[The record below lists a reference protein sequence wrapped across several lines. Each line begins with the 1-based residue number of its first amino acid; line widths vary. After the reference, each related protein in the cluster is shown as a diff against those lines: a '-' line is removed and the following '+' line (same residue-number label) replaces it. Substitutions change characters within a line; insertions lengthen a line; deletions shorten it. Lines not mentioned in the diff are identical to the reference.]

1 MSKLIKI
8 DNDYAGWIKD
18 LSQRFRQSQIK
29 AAMKVNS
36 ELIQFYWELGRD
48 IVEMKAEERWHENF
62 WKNLSDDLQMA
73 LPEIKGF
80 SITNLQYTRRFYLL
94 YSLSTNQHPQV
105 GGVGQN
111 NAIGYE
117 HPQLGGA
124 SKPACYTKNSQNLP
138 QVEDE
143 ITPQIAAQI
152 FCIPWGHHKLI
163 IDKLMGQPQKALFY
177 VNKVYENNWSRAV
190 LLNFLDTDLYERQ
203 GKAVT
208 NFKATL
214 PDVQGDLAQQLLKD
228 PYCFDF
234 VQLTERYNEKELKDA
249 LVHNVEKF
257 LLEMGNGFAYMGR
270 EYRIEVGDSELFADM
285 LFYNTH
291 LHCYVVVEVK
301 TEKFDN
307 AFLGQLSGY
316 VSCANHV
323 LRREGD
329 SPTVGLLICK
339 SKNDVMAQ
347 YALEGYAQPLGI
359 SEYELSKLYP
369 ADFKSTLPSIEEI
382 EQELKDK

>member
-8 DNDYAGWIKD
+8 DDNYAGWIKD
-18 LSQRFRQSQIK
+18 LSLRFRQSQIK
-29 AAMKVNS
+29 AAVNVNS
-36 ELIQFYWELGRD
+36 EMLKFYFSLGADIVTKQAESKWGKSFFSTLSQDLQQLLPEAKCFSETNLRYMKRFYQLYFNNLVKLPQIGAELGVVD
-48 IVEMKAEERWHENF
+48 EK
-62 WKNLSDDLQMA
+62 
-73 LPEIKGF
+73 
-80 SITNLQYTRRFYLL
+80 
-94 YSLSTNQHPQV
+94 
-105 GGVGQN
+105 
-111 NAIGYE
+111 
-117 HPQLGGA
+117 
-124 SKPACYTKNSQNLP
+124 NLP
-138 QVEDE
+138 QVGAEMEIVPKVEGNIGIYPQVGDE
-143 ITPQIAAQI
+143 STPQAVAQL
-152 FCIPWGHHKLI
+152 FSIPWGHHKLI

-234 VQLTERYNEKELKDA
+234 IQLTDRYNEKELKDA

-270 EYRIEVGDSELFADM
+270 EYRIEVGGTELFADM

-369 ADFKSTLPSIEEI
+369 ADFKSTLPSIEDI
-382 EQELKDK
+382 ERELR

>member
-1 MSKLIKI
+1 MSNLIKI

-18 LSQRFRQSQIK
+18 LSLRFRQSQIK
-29 AAMKVNS
+29 AAVKVNS
-36 ELIQFYWELGRD
+36 EMLRFYFSLGAD
-48 IVEMKAEERWHENF
+48 IVTKQAESKWGNSF
-62 WKNLSDDLQMA
+62 FSTLSQDLQNL
-73 LPEIKGF
+73 LPEAKCF
-80 SITNLQYTRRFYLL
+80 SETNLRYMKRFYQL
-94 YSLSTNQHPQV
+94 YFNKLVILPQV
-105 GGVGQN
+105 G
-111 NAIGYE
+111 AE
-117 HPQLGGA
+117 LDT
-124 SKPACYTKNSQNLP
+124 SNSQNLP
-138 QVEDE
+138 QLGAEMEFRPQVEDK

-249 LVHNVEKF
+249 LVLNVEKF

-323 LRREGD
+323 LRRDGD

-369 ADFKSTLPSIEEI
+369 ADFKSTLPSIEDI
-382 EQELKDK
+382 ERELR